1 MLTIEI
7 NNHIINCHIEY
18 GKRKKASITMDLPYM
33 VTIKAPNGTGEDLIR
48 QLVAQHGE
56 VILTK
61 SALMQQALDGPQ
73 AKEYEEEGKGKF
85 LLFGKEHA
93 LNELIDVEGCSE
105 EDLRANLK
113 KFYFA
118 ECKRMI
124 GERIGR
130 YQQELKVK
138 PKSVDIVESATK
150 WGSCSWDKKLTFN
163 YRLAMAP
170 LEVIDYVII
179 HELCHIHHMNHDR
192 SFWRRV
198 GSIMPDYKA
207 KEDYLMRNGRAMTL

>member
-1 MLTIEI
+1 MLTIEL
-7 NNHIINCHIEY
+7 NNHSINCHIEY
-18 GKRKKASITMDLPYM
+18 GKRKKVSITMDLPYM
-33 VTIKAPNGTGEDLIR
+33 VTIKAPNGTGEDMIR
-48 QLVAQHGE
+48 QLVEQHGD
-56 VILTK
+56 VILKK

-73 AKEYEEEGKGKF
+73 AKEYEDEGKGKF

-93 LNELIDVEGCSE
+93 LHDLIPVEGLTE
-105 EDLRANLK
+105 EELRANLK

-138 PKSVDIVESATK
+138 PKSVEIVDSPTK

-192 SFWRRV
+192 SFWRRI
-198 GSIMPDYKA
+198 GSIMPDYKT

>member
-1 MLTIEI
+1 MLTIKLNEHVI
-7 NNHIINCHIEY
+7 QCHVAY
-18 GKRKKASITMDLPYM
+18 GKGKKVSITMDLPYM
-33 VTIKAPNGTGEDLIR
+33 VTIKAPNGTSNEMIQ
-48 QLVAQHGE
+48 QLVEQHGE
-56 VILTK
+56 IILKK
-61 SALMQQALDGPQ
+61 SALMQQALEGPQ
-73 AKEYEEEGKGKF
+73 AKAYEEEGSGKF
-85 LLFGKEHA
+85 LFLGKEYA
-93 LNELIDVEGCSE
+93 LHELIKVEGLSE
-105 EDLRANLK
+105 DELRANLK

-118 ECKRMI
+118 ECKRVI
-124 GERIGR
+124 GERIGP

-138 PKSVDIVESATK
+138 PKSIDIVESPTK

-170 LEVIDYVII
+170 PEVIDYVII

-198 GSIMPDYKA
+198 GSIMPDYKT

>member
-1 MLTIEI
+1 MLTIEMQGH
-7 NNHIINCHIEY
+7 NINCHIEY
-18 GKRKKASITMDLPYM
+18 GKRKKVSITMDLPYM
-33 VTIKAPNGTGEDLIR
+33 VTIKVPNGTSEDMIR
-48 QLVAQHGE
+48 QLVEQHGD
-56 VILTK
+56 VILKK
-61 SALMQQALDGPQ
+61 SALMQRALDGPQ
-73 AKEYEEEGKGKF
+73 AKEYEDEGKGKF

-93 LNELIDVEGCSE
+93 LHELIPVEGLTE
-105 EDLRANLK
+105 EELRANLK

-138 PKSVDIVESATK
+138 PKSIEIVDSPTK

-192 SFWRRV
+192 SFWRRI
-198 GSIMPDYKA
+198 GSIMPDYKT

>member
-1 MLTIEI
+1 MITIEVQGQ
-7 NNHIINCHIEY
+7 IITCHIEY

-33 VTIKAPNGTGEDLIR
+33 VTIKAPNGTSEEALKA
-48 QLVAQHGE
+48 LVRQHGE

-61 SALMQQALDGPQ
+61 SALMQQALEGPQ
-73 AKEYEEEGKGKF
+73 AKEYEQEGKGAF
-85 LLFGKEHA
+85 LLFGKEYA
-93 LNELIDVEGCSE
+93 LHELIPVEGLGE
-105 EDLRANLK
+105 EELRATLK
-113 KFYFA
+113 KFYFS
-118 ECKRMI
+118 ECKRVI
-124 GERIGR
+124 GERIIR

-170 LEVIDYVII
+170 YEVIDYVII

-198 GSIMPDYKA
+198 GSIMPDYKS
-207 KEDYLMRNGRAMTL
+207 KEDYLMRHGRAMTL

>member
-1 MLTIEI
+1 MLTIEL
-7 NNHIINCHIEY
+7 NNHSINCHIQY
-18 GKRKKASITMDLPYM
+18 GKRKKVSITMDLPYM
-33 VTIKAPNGTGEDLIR
+33 VTIKAPNGISEDMIR
-48 QLVAQHGE
+48 QLVEQHGD
-56 VILTK
+56 VILKK
-61 SALMQQALDGPQ
+61 SALMQRALDGPQ
-73 AKEYEEEGKGKF
+73 AKEYEDEGKGKF

-93 LNELIDVEGCSE
+93 LHELIPVEGLTE
-105 EDLRANLK
+105 EELRANLK

-138 PKSVDIVESATK
+138 PKSIEIVDSPTK

-192 SFWRRV
+192 SFWRRI
-198 GSIMPDYKA
+198 GSIMPDYKT
-207 KEDYLMRNGRAMTL
+207 KEDYLMRNGRDMTL

>member
-1 MLTIEI
+1 MLTIEL
-7 NNHIINCHIEY
+7 NNHNINCHIEY
-18 GKRKKASITMDLPYM
+18 GKRKKVSITMDLPYM
-33 VTIKAPNGTGEDLIR
+33 VTIKAPNGTSEDMIR
-48 QLVAQHGE
+48 QLVEQHGD
-56 VILTK
+56 VILKK
-61 SALMQQALDGPQ
+61 SALMQRALDGPQ
-73 AKEYEEEGKGKF
+73 AKEYEDEGKGKF

-93 LNELIDVEGCSE
+93 LHELIPVEGLTE
-105 EDLRANLK
+105 EELRANLK
-113 KFYFA
+113 KFYFT

-124 GERIGR
+124 GERIGS

-138 PKSVDIVESATK
+138 PKSVEIVDSPTK

-170 LEVIDYVII
+170 IEVIDYVII

-192 SFWRRV
+192 SFWRRI
-198 GSIMPDYKA
+198 GSIMPDYKV

>member
-33 VTIKAPNGTGEDLIR
+33 VTIKAPNGTGEDMIR

-73 AKEYEEEGKGKF
+73 EKEYEEEGKGKF

-93 LNELIDVEGCSE
+93 LHELIDVEGCSE
-105 EDLRANLK
+105 EELRTNLK